1 VFRRSEVK
9 LGTFPPIKFK
19 AFPYLSFLT
28 KAPPI
33 KVPHFALKITIFDL
47 CNNTFISHENVVI
60 TDPTEKP
67 YQT

>member
-1 VFRRSEVK
+1 VFRRSDVK

-19 AFPYLSFLT
+19 AFPYLPFPA

-33 KVPHFALKITIFDL
+33 KVPRFALKITIFDP
-47 CNNTFISHENVVI
+47 CKNTFISQANVVI